1 MDKRNSHISTFSG
14 GMDRDTNFANM
25 PKEKYYEL
33 KNGRVV
39 VNNYS
44 NSLSV
49 APFKQPAK
57 LIYLSDE
64 KDGSALDI
72 IIGLS

>member
-44 NSLSV
+44 NSEQCDD
-49 APFKQPAK
+49 APSGCGNGIK
-57 LIYLSDE
+57 E
-64 KDGSALDI
+64 
-72 IIGLS
+72 